1 MKKVIL
7 TFGLVAVAQLGFSQ
21 APAAKTATA
30 APVSTAPVSA
40 AITAPVDEA
49 FKKDVIKVIQKN
61 GSAGQLNSAKNQILG
76 MIPEDK
82 HAAFLVEFEALMPR
96 VYDGMAK
103 VYMEVYTKADIKAML
118 TFYDSPVG
126 KKMTEKASE
135 ISEKSMA
142 SAQELNGEIQAM
154 VMKYMGQ

>member
-1 MKKVIL
+1 MKKLIL
-7 TFGLVAVAQLGFSQ
+7 TFGLIAVTQLGFSQ
-21 APAAKTATA
+21 APAAKAAT
-30 APVSTAPVSA
+30 TAPASA
-40 AITAPVDEA
+40 TVAALVDEA
-49 FKKDVIKVIQKN
+49 FKKDVIKVLEKN
-61 GSAGQLNSAKNQILG
+61 GSAGQLNAAKSQILG

-82 HAAFLVEFEALMPR
+82 HAAFLVEFEALMPK
-96 VYDGMAK
+96 VYDGIAK

-126 KKMTEKASE
+126 KKMTEKAGE
-135 ISEKSMA
+135 ISEKSME

>member
-21 APAAKTATA
+21 APAVKTATA
-30 APVSTAPVSA
+30 AQVLA
-40 AITAPVDEA
+40 AEAAPVDEA
-49 FKKDVIKVIQKN
+49 FKKDVIKVIEKN

-76 MIPEDK
+76 MIPEEK
-82 HAAFLVEFEALMPR
+82 HAAFLVEFEALMPK
-96 VYDGMAK
+96 VYDGIAK
-103 VYMEVYTKADIKAML
+103 VYMEVYTKADIKTML
-118 TFYDSPVG
+118 EFYESPVG
-126 KKMTEKASE
+126 KKMTEKAGE

>member
-30 APVSTAPVSA
+30 APVLA
-40 AITAPVDEA
+40 AVAAPVDEA
-49 FKKDVIKVIQKN
+49 FKKDVIKVIEKN

-76 MIPEDK
+76 MIPEEK
-82 HAAFLVEFEALMPR
+82 HAAFLVEFEALMPK
-96 VYDGMAK
+96 VYDGIAK
-103 VYMEVYTKADIKAML
+103 VYMEVYTKADIKTML
-118 TFYDSPVG
+118 EFYESPVG
-126 KKMTEKASE
+126 KKMTEKAGE

>member
-1 MKKVIL
+1 MKKLIL
-7 TFGLVAVAQLGFSQ
+7 TFGLVTIAQLGFSQ
-21 APAAKTATA
+21 APAAKAVTA
-30 APVSTAPVSA
+30 APVSTAVV
-40 AITAPVDEA
+40 APVDEA
-49 FKKDVIKVIQKN
+49 FKKDVIKVIEKN

-82 HAAFLVEFEALMPR
+82 HAAFLVEFEALMPK
-96 VYDGMAK
+96 VYDGIAK

-118 TFYDSPVG
+118 AFYESPVG
-126 KKMTEKASE
+126 KKMTEKAGE
-135 ISEKSMA
+135 ISEKSME